1 MNRREFLRTTGASLG
16 AGAFGLGTATGATAE
31 PAYDTY
37 QYLGTGAA
45 PGVEELVVHGR
56 FAFCATNGAITTVDL
71 REPSLPQPA
80 ARVRGDHEGD
90 SADVTVDDYV
100 TASGE
105 RRTIAILTHNAD
117 SPGISVF
124 DVTDP
129 TAPEYLTF
137 VPTASAIH
145 NAFLKDGFAYLT
157 VTDSF
162 DHSRLAIYDVRDP
175 ATPRTLEGEGDY
187 RNGTEVPDAERGTG
201 GAWMLRDARE
211 DMANAGVNPLH
222 DVWVGDHAGGE
233 LAYLCYWEAGVVVV
247 DVSGAPGTETAKRG
261 SPQHAATKTNPVAVA
276 HFGAVDYA
284 DQQNDD
290 PVADNLR
297 YVNGGETS
305 NAHYVQPTP
314 SGDYTFV
321 GAETFGGTA
330 HEEVGATGD
339 HGGIR
344 VFDTRAV
351 DPLAGDGVA
360 IYPEADGVTRLPTTK
375 KNRME
380 SGVPVQTPTDQRHP
394 ENPVDLVAYID
405 APDQPDDAALT
416 SHNFDVTDT
425 KLFTSWY
432 QGGIRAFDL
441 GPLYAGADY
450 ETHPQAASD
459 VTAPTE
465 LAAFAPDGMV
475 FWTAENLAAE
485 QGETY
490 YTVASDIGKGAVV
503 LELTEGL
510 QPLP

>member
-1 MNRREFLRTTGASLG
+1 MNRRDFIRTTGVSLG
-16 AGAFGLGTATGATAE
+16 VGALGLGAAASAPDDE
-31 PAYDTY
+31 PDYDTY
-37 QYLGTGAA
+37 QYHGTGAA
-45 PGVEELVVHGR
+45 PGVEELVVHGSW
-56 FAFCATNGAITTVDL
+56 AFCATNGAITTVDL

-90 SADVTVDDYV
+90 SADVKVDDYV
-100 TASGE
+100 TESGE
-105 RRTIAILTHNAD
+105 RRRIAILTHNAD

-129 TAPEYLTF
+129 AAPTFLTF

-162 DHSRLAIYDVRDP
+162 DHSRLSIYDLRDP
-175 ATPRTLEGEGDY
+175 ENPTTLEGVGDY
-187 RNGTEVPDAERGTG
+187 ADGTEVPDEERGTG
-201 GAWMLRDARE
+201 GSWMLRDARE

-222 DVWVGDHAGGE
+222 DIWVADHGDGE

-247 DVSGAPGTETAKRG
+247 DVSGDPYTERTG
-261 SPQHAATKTNPVAVA
+261 SPVHAATKTNPVAVA

-284 DQQNDD
+284 DEQNSD
-290 PVADNLR
+290 PVADNVR
-297 YVNGGETS
+297 YVNGGAKS

-314 SGDYTFV
+314 DGDYTFV
-321 GAETFGGTA
+321 GAETFGGTG
-330 HEEVGATGD
+330 HETHGATGD

-344 VFDTRAV
+344 AFDTRSV
-351 DPLAGDGVA
+351 DLLSGDGVA
-360 IYPEADGVTRLPTTK
+360 IYPEADGVTRLPTPK
-375 KNRME
+375 KNRMDR
-380 SGVPVQTPTDQRHP
+380 GVPIQRPTDERHP
-394 ENPVDLVAYID
+394 ENPVDFVAYIE

-416 SHNFDVTDT
+416 SHNFDVTET

-441 GPLYAGADY
+441 GPLYAGDDY
-450 ETHPQAASD
+450 ETHPTSASD
-459 VTAPTE
+459 VAAPTA
-465 LAAFAPDGMV
+465 LAAFAPDGMA

-490 YTVASDIGKGAVV
+490 YTVGSDIGKGAVV
-503 LELTEGL
+503 IELTEGL